1 MFWYIADQSFK
12 DKETSIG
19 TALGFNANEEIRP
32 FDAAH
37 TNRNYLLNE
46 MVYKVGR
53 KHSIKL
59 RYISF
64 FMAFVFPMSLIL
76 VFPGE
81 FSVSILVIFL
91 HLIGVYFSR
100 WLFFAEAKH
109 SVSFYY

>member
-1 MFWYIADQSFK
+1 MGF
-12 DKETSIG
+12 G
-19 TALGFNANEEIRP
+19 TNEEIRS

-53 KHSIKL
+53 KHSIKI

-76 VFPGE
+76 IFPNE
-81 FSVSILVIFL
+81 FKASILVVFF
-91 HLIGVYFSR
+91 HLVGTYFSR

-109 SVSFYY
+109 SVSFYYE

>member
-1 MFWYIADQSFK
+1 MCIRDSF
-12 DKETSIG
+12 D
-19 TALGFNANEEIRP
+19 ANEEIRS

-37 TNRNYLLNE
+37 TNQNYLLNE

-64 FMAFVFPMSLIL
+64 FMAFVFPISLVL

-81 FSVSILVIFL
+81 FSISILVIIS
-91 HLIGVYFSR
+91 HLVGVYFSR

-109 SVSFYY
+109 SVSFYYK